1 MRMGGGY
8 LPTSNSKVSDIF
20 SLTATKFETFQ
31 QILCLSNKRKNINPY
46 NDLNYYFKQLQR
58 RLSKLLYSGLF
69 LYGGN
74 VCIVLQSIIQK
85 LKNEIILLQY
95 VQRNYPELVHIFN

>member
-1 MRMGGGY
+1 M
-8 LPTSNSKVSDIF
+8 
-20 SLTATKFETFQ
+20 
-31 QILCLSNKRKNINPY
+31 NPY

-95 VQRNYPELVHIFN
+95 VQRNYPELHVHIFNWQFIRKFAPMKITRSTGYIRLLYNSHRHYVQL